1 MCSEL
6 TADGS
11 YSMVPAHN
19 RMMLTRSISGVDD
32 SAADDDHDSDT
43 GGVHTIG
50 GRGGRNGWAPIHDSN
65 ALFCTTRRN
74 RRYRPH
80 WPCTGSG
87 SSFIGTGEICVLAR
101 ARTYACF
108 ISYAKTFLPRT

>member
-50 GRGGRNGWAPIHDSN
+50 GRGGVMAGPRSTIPTLFSAQQDEIGDIAHTGPVP
-65 ALFCTTRRN
+65 ALVRPSSAQV
-74 RRYRPH
+74 RYVCSP
-80 WPCTGSG
+80 
-87 SSFIGTGEICVLAR
+87 ER
-101 ARTYACF
+101 ARMPA
-108 ISYAKTFLPRT
+108 L